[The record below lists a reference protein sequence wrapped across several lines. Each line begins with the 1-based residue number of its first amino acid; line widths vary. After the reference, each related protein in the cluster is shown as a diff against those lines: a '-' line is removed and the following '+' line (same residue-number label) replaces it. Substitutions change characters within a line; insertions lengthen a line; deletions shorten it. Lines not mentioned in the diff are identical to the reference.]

1 MILRYVASTADMWI
15 MKRSWAG
22 RTHEMEAEEILAYLA
37 GLLLM
42 YLEELRDAKQSG
54 ENSFRYGEQ
63 TAYTE
68 CLEIIQEWE
77 GATGIGLDFDIE
89 KRYPL

>member
-1 MILRYVASTADMWI
+1 MD
-15 MKRSWAG
+15 
-22 RTHEMEAEEILAYLA
+22 AEEILVYLA
-37 GLLLM
+37 ELLLL
-42 YLEELRDAKQSG
+42 YLEELKDAKGAG

-68 CLEIIQEWE
+68 CLEIIRAWKD
-77 GATGIGLDFDIE
+77 ATKIGLDFDTE

>member
-1 MILRYVASTADMWI
+1 
-15 MKRSWAG
+15 
-22 RTHEMEAEEILAYLA
+22 MEAEEILVYLA
-37 GLLLM
+37 ELLLL
-42 YLEELRDAKQSG
+42 YLEELKDAKGAG

-68 CLEIIQEWE
+68 CLEIIRAWKD
-77 GATGIGLDFDIE
+77 ATKIGLDFDIE